1 MIKAPDW
8 SIDRLRAMETPQL
21 KQLLANAEKRGASD
35 LAAQCEEVLAER
47 GPTSRGATPSGR
59 ASSGGATAARRVT
72 RSGVSAFHFVCEN
85 DRGVSMDGERFF
97 WTGFWIVPEDEVIR
111 AVKSGARLA
120 LHKSRTEPS
129 YRQGKI
135 LDYRISPE
143 DAGKKRNVG
152 IEFLVA
158 ADDAALAWSGEGADE
173 KGYR

>member
-1 MIKAPDW
+1 MSKAPDW
-8 SIDRLRAMETPQL
+8 SAERLRAMETPQL
-21 KQLLANAEKRGASD
+21 KQLLANAQKRDASA
-35 LAAQCEEVLAER
+35 LAALCEEVLSER
-47 GPTSRGATPSGR
+47 SPAARGAVSSGR
-59 ASSGGATAARRVT
+59 TSSSSATAAKPVT
-72 RSGVSAFHFVCEN
+72 RNGVSAFHFVCEN

-97 WTGFWIVPEDEVIR
+97 WTGFWIVPEDEVIK

-135 LDYRISPE
+135 LDYRIAPE

-158 ADDAALAWSGEGADE
+158 ADDAALAWAGEGADE